1 MPTYEY
7 QCQGCRKRSETRQE
21 ITAKPL
27 TKCAKCGG
35 RLKRLMGSG
44 GGLLFRGSGFY
55 ATDYRS
61 AGYKASAKAEKSD
74 KSEKSGGSS
83 ACSGSPSSCAKPDCP
98 KS

>member
-7 QCQGCRKRSETRQE
+7 QCQRCRKRSDVRQE

-44 GGLLFRGSGFY
+44 GGLLFKGAGFY

-61 AGYKASAKAEKSD
+61 AGYKASEKAEKSTPA
-74 KSEKSGGSS
+74 SGS
-83 ACSGSPSSCAKPDCP
+83 CSGAPASCAKPGCP
-98 KS
+98 KQ

>member
-7 QCQGCRKRSETRQE
+7 QCQQCRKRSDVRQE

-44 GGLLFRGSGFY
+44 GGLLFKGAGFY

-61 AGYKASAKAEKSD
+61 AGYKASEKAEKRAPS
-74 KSEKSGGSS
+74 SGN
-83 ACSGSPSSCAKPDCP
+83 CSGTPGSCAKPGCP
-98 KS
+98 KQ